1 MKKWRKNHEPGV
13 QSTHP
18 GVADDLDYKRGEED
32 PIYGRTEP
40 VGVKVH
46 DIMNVAPKSFLLD
59 KANLKKEQ
67 IYLSQKR
74 EPLGKQYTRGHQ
86 LPPSLVEKGFGRA
99 TPQDVSGDL
108 TKQLLMPVERLISE
122 EERALYIKSHANY
135 DPGEQRRRGYSW
147 VDEKGPIDPRS
158 YSFGGIVVERDVN
171 GMAKA
176 MNPLIDERIPR
187 EPVVCDKLL
196 EDFREVNGEQ
206 LGKVKNLGFGDRG
219 FGENQVFGMPSQKGP
234 EWGTRECMGNYTA
247 EEQQPD
253 KDLGRSLK
261 PGWRNIAREGPDR
274 AFGVPSIRKDIEP
287 PTMKSVADHQ
297 NYGDEAGAEVIL
309 YPPRFTDEGIDQ
321 ADFLYARGKE
331 EIADIF
337 KSAGFGLT
345 DAEFERVYE
354 QATHLDAGGQ
364 VSVESF
370 RKVLNGPTPTQP
382 FVR

>member
-1 MKKWRKNHEPGV
+1 MCALAEGQQHVRYARSRYDASLPLLPPRPAHARLCVCSRRAATVARPFDGIPHIRGAGQADEPSDESTDRTLRGDGVVVPTTPPHMKKWRKNHEPGV

-135 DPGEQRRRGYSW
+135 DPGEQRRRAAAARAAARAPKPRARACAAPLTAGPGPVTPAPTVSRRGYNW

-171 GMAKA
+171 GS
-176 MNPLIDERIPR
+176 
-187 EPVVCDKLL
+187 
-196 EDFREVNGEQ
+196 
-206 LGKVKNLGFGDRG
+206 
-219 FGENQVFGMPSQKGP
+219 PSP
-234 EWGTRECMGNYTA
+234 H
-247 EEQQPD
+247 P
-253 KDLGRSLK
+253 
-261 PGWRNIAREGPDR
+261 
-274 AFGVPSIRKDIEP
+274 
-287 PTMKSVADHQ
+287 
-297 NYGDEAGAEVIL
+297 
-309 YPPRFTDEGIDQ
+309 
-321 ADFLYARGKE
+321 
-331 EIADIF
+331 
-337 KSAGFGLT
+337 
-345 DAEFERVYE
+345 
-354 QATHLDAGGQ
+354 
-364 VSVESF
+364 
-370 RKVLNGPTPTQP
+370 
-382 FVR
+382 